1 MRVQRICGRIERSE
15 IRVARK
21 LSKLEPK
28 VLLRNFPSV
37 KQIQDSLG
45 SFLLPKNMTDLVS
58 VYFNE
63 LFGRKCFLSRHPE
76 LTRKSDENTKRD
88 FLFLL
93 GDSGSILNSAQTGL
107 DIFFARPADCGNWAQ
122 NDNFWAE
129 VCIFKLL
136 VTFVTH

>member
-21 LSKLEPK
+21 LSKLEPE

-76 LTRKSDENTKRD
+76 LTRKSDENTNRD

-93 GDSGSILNSAQTGL
+93 GDSGSILNSAQLALIYSSPAPQMAGIGL
-107 DIFFARPADCGNWAQ
+107 RM
-122 NDNFWAE
+122 
-129 VCIFKLL
+129 
-136 VTFVTH
+136 TF